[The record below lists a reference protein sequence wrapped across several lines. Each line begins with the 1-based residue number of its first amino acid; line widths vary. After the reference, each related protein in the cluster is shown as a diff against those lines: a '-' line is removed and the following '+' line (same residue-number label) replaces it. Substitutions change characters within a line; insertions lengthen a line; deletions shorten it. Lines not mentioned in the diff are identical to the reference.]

1 MTPEILAFVR
11 KLLSAILDIVP
22 VAVARQM
29 LDDAA
34 VRRANA
40 IADAAE
46 IAKFAELDKLGDD

>member
-1 MTPEILAFVR
+1 MTPEILTFVR
-11 KLLSAILDIVP
+11 KLLGLVLDIVP
-22 VAVARQM
+22 VTVARQM

-46 IAKFAELDKLGDD
+46 VAKFAELDKLGDD

>member
-1 MTPEILAFVR
+1 MTPEILTFIR
-11 KLLSAILDIVP
+11 KLLSAILDVVP
-22 VAVARQM
+22 VTVARAM

-46 IAKFAELDKLGDD
+46 IAKFTELDKLGDD